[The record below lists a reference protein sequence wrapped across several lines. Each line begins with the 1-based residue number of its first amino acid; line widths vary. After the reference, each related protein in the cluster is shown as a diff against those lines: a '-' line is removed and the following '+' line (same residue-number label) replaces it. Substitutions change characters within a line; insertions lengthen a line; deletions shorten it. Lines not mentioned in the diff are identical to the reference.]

1 MSDWELK
8 ALKAET
14 AKKELGTALYICA
27 AVAGW
32 AIGGWSG
39 FGVFVLFAAIAGS
52 A

>member
-1 MSDWELK
+1 MDWEMR
-8 ALKAET
+8 ALRAET
-14 AKKELGTALYICA
+14 RKRELATALYICA

-39 FGVFVLFAAIAGS
+39 AGVFVLFAAIAGG